1 MLTRRITA
9 VLAASALMTGAGAAM
24 AVADDAP
31 PAGTPPPPAC
41 STTPGSSGPQDQQ
54 HSLAEQQ
61 NGQQGVDEQ
70 GTANDVSGAADAVQ
84 QEADNQSADD
94 VAGDQQGPNDH
105 SEEPGDTCQVD
116 D

>member
-9 VLAASALMTGAGAAM
+9 VLAASALVTGAGAAI
-24 AVADDAP
+24 AVAADAP
-31 PAGTPPPPAC
+31 PTGTTPPAC
-41 STTPGSSGPQDQQ
+41 STTPGSSGSQDQQ
-54 HSLAEQQ
+54 HSLGEQQ

-70 GTANDVSGAADAVQ
+70 GTANDVSDAADAVQ

-116 D
+116 G